1 MKKTITLFLCTF
13 ATSGLMAQGNTSW
26 MVAGIDPAQMRD
38 VPSQSSILR
47 STDMDYSQGTFI
59 VNEDW
64 YGHQNST
71 VNFLTHDGEWHYRVF
86 QTENPGH
93 ELGCTTQFGTI
104 YGDKFYLVSKQERD
118 PGAKITGSRFA
129 VCDAKTM
136 KVIKE
141 FKYIAQNAEGKSIAD
156 GRSYLPVDEHK
167 GYIGTSNGIW
177 IYDSDKMTI
186 GKQIEGSGNPNAD
199 GYGELYYAQIGTMVR
214 ANDLVFA
221 VHQQYGLLII
231 DPKTDKI
238 IRTIAA
244 PIEKETVK
252 GQEKE
257 IQRGFGSIVQS
268 KDGTLWI
275 SMTQNTAGDGSA
287 LEYMLN
293 LNPYTFKVDTV
304 KIPLSETIGV
314 VPNSWYAWTADGFIA
329 QYPASAD
336 GFCAS
341 AKENKI
347 YWNGQPKE
355 GSWFTGYQIC
365 GYDIDKK
372 QFFQLIDLRKQD
384 WDWRLYGTG
393 FRLNPKTDELYT
405 FLYHE
410 FQDPTHMLARIN
422 NKGKVVQEY
431 SMIVNY
437 WFPAIPV
444 FPDNAV
450 PVVSSSFP
458 SSISL
463 TEDKPVYKL
472 ALGNMVSDADN
483 MDAAIVKSISSVT
496 PSSPISAIIRNDS
509 LIVSTTTTIN
519 EDHKSTIT
527 IRFNSNGK
535 IVTKDLLVSTGN
547 PPTSVEKVSRPTLNL
562 YPNPAVNT
570 IQINIGTTATVEIYT
585 TNGTRVQKTAINPGE
600 FIDVSH
606 LSQGL
611 YFIRVITGEKT
622 ETVRMIKK

>member
-314 VPNSWYAWTADGFIA
+314 VPNSWYAWTADGF
-329 QYPASAD
+329 
-336 GFCAS
+336 CAS

-355 GSWFTGYQIC
+355 GSWFTGYH
-365 GYDIDKK
+365 IDKK

>member
-1 MKKTITLFLCTF
+1 MKKTITLLLCTF

-26 MVAGIDPAQMRD
+26 IAAGIDQAQMRD

-71 VNFLTHDGEWHYRVF
+71 VNFLTQDGEWHYRVF

-156 GRSYLPVDEHK
+156 GRSYLPVYEHK

-314 VPNSWYAWTADGFIA
+314 VPNSWYAWTADGF
-329 QYPASAD
+329 
-336 GFCAS
+336 CAS

-372 QFFQLIDLRKQD
+372 QFFQLIDLRKLD

-422 NKGKVVQEY
+422 NKGEVVQEY

-444 FPDNAV
+444 FPDNAA
-450 PVVSSSFP
+450 PVISSDFP
-458 SSISL
+458 SSIVL
-463 TEDKPVYKL
+463 TEEKPVYKL
-472 ALGNMVSDADN
+472 ALGNMVTDEDN
-483 MDAAIVKSISSVT
+483 MDAAIVKSVSSVT
-496 PSSPISAIIRNDS
+496 PSSPINAIVRNDS
-509 LIVSTTTTIN
+509 LIISTTSDIK
-519 EDHKSTIT
+519 EYQEATIT
-527 IRFNSNGK
+527 VRFNSNGK
-535 IVTKDLLVSTGN
+535 IVTKNMVVTTEEA
-547 PPTSVEKVSRPTLNL
+547 PTSIEELSQPTLKI
-562 YPNPAVNT
+562 YPNPAVNS
-570 IQINIGTTATVEIYT
+570 IQINIDTPAEIEIYT
-585 TNGTRVQKTAINPGE
+585 SRGTMVRKSTINPGE
-600 FIDVSH
+600 SINVSD

-611 YFIRVITGEKT
+611 YFIRIITGGKT

>member
-1 MKKTITLFLCTF
+1 MKKTITLLLCTF

-26 MVAGIDPAQMRD
+26 MAAGIDPAQMRD

-314 VPNSWYAWTADGFIA
+314 VPNSWYAWTADGF
-329 QYPASAD
+329 
-336 GFCAS
+336 CAS

-372 QFFQLIDLRKQD
+372 QFFQLIDRRKQD

-422 NKGKVVQEY
+422 NKGEVVQEY

>member
-26 MVAGIDPAQMRD
+26 MAAGIDPAQMRD

-314 VPNSWYAWTADGFIA
+314 VPNSWYAWTADGF
-329 QYPASAD
+329 
-336 GFCAS
+336 CAS

-410 FQDPTHMLARIN
+410 FQDPTHML
-422 NKGKVVQEY
+422 GEVVQEY

>member
-314 VPNSWYAWTADGFIA
+314 VPNSWYAWTADGF
-329 QYPASAD
+329 
-336 GFCAS
+336 CAS

-450 PVVSSSFP
+450 PVVYT
-458 SSISL
+458 SIPYSKSL
-463 TEDKPVYKL
+463 TEDKPLYKL
-472 ALGNMVSDADN
+472 AIGYMVSDADN

>member
-314 VPNSWYAWTADGFIA
+314 VPNSWYAWTADGF
-329 QYPASAD
+329 
-336 GFCAS
+336 CAS

-600 FIDVSH
+600 FIDVNH

>member
-1 MKKTITLFLCTF
+1 MNIDSDIFKIQSNNVLPSRGKILISEPFLRDATF
-13 ATSGLMAQGNTSW
+13 GRSVVLLIDHTEEGSMGLIINKQLP
-26 MVAGIDPAQMRD
+26 I
-38 VPSQSSILR
+38 
-47 STDMDYSQGTFI
+47 F
-59 VNEDW
+59 VND
-64 YGHQNST
+64 
-71 VNFLTHDGEWHYRVF
+71 
-86 QTENPGH
+86 
-93 ELGCTTQFGTI
+93 I
-104 YGDKFYLVSKQERD
+104 
-118 PGAKITGSRFA
+118 
-129 VCDAKTM
+129 
-136 KVIKE
+136 IKE

-314 VPNSWYAWTADGFIA
+314 VPNSWYAWTADGF
-329 QYPASAD
+329 
-336 GFCAS
+336 CAS

-372 QFFQLIDLRKQD
+372 QFFQLIDLRKLD
-384 WDWRLYGTG
+384 WAMT
-393 FRLNPKTDELYT
+393 
-405 FLYHE
+405 
-410 FQDPTHMLARIN
+410 
-422 NKGKVVQEY
+422 
-431 SMIVNY
+431 
-437 WFPAIPV
+437 
-444 FPDNAV
+444 
-450 PVVSSSFP
+450 
-458 SSISL
+458 
-463 TEDKPVYKL
+463 
-472 ALGNMVSDADN
+472 
-483 MDAAIVKSISSVT
+483 
-496 PSSPISAIIRNDS
+496 
-509 LIVSTTTTIN
+509 
-519 EDHKSTIT
+519 
-527 IRFNSNGK
+527 
-535 IVTKDLLVSTGN
+535 
-547 PPTSVEKVSRPTLNL
+547 
-562 YPNPAVNT
+562 
-570 IQINIGTTATVEIYT
+570 
-585 TNGTRVQKTAINPGE
+585 
-600 FIDVSH
+600 
-606 LSQGL
+606 
-611 YFIRVITGEKT
+611 
-622 ETVRMIKK
+622 

>member
-314 VPNSWYAWTADGFIA
+314 VPNSWYAWTADGF
-329 QYPASAD
+329 
-336 GFCAS
+336 CAS

-347 YWNGQPKE
+347 YWSGQPKE

>member
-26 MVAGIDPAQMRD
+26 MAAGIDPAQMRD

-71 VNFLTHDGEWHYRVF
+71 FKFLTHDGEWQYRVI
-86 QTENPGH
+86 QNENPGH

-314 VPNSWYAWTADGFIA
+314 VPNSWYAWTADGF
-329 QYPASAD
+329 
-336 GFCAS
+336 CAS

-355 GSWFTGYQIC
+355 GSLFTGYQIC

-393 FRLNPKTDELYT
+393 FRHNPKTDELYT

-422 NKGKVVQEY
+422 NKGEVVQEY

>member
-26 MVAGIDPAQMRD
+26 MAAGIDPAQMRD

-244 PIEKETVK
+244 PIEKE
-252 GQEKE
+252 
-257 IQRGFGSIVQS
+257 
-268 KDGTLWI
+268 L
-275 SMTQNTAGDGSA
+275 
-287 LEYMLN
+287 
-293 LNPYTFKVDTV
+293 
-304 KIPLSETIGV
+304 
-314 VPNSWYAWTADGFIA
+314 
-329 QYPASAD
+329 
-336 GFCAS
+336 
-341 AKENKI
+341 
-347 YWNGQPKE
+347 
-355 GSWFTGYQIC
+355 
-365 GYDIDKK
+365 
-372 QFFQLIDLRKQD
+372 
-384 WDWRLYGTG
+384 
-393 FRLNPKTDELYT
+393 
-405 FLYHE
+405 
-410 FQDPTHMLARIN
+410 
-422 NKGKVVQEY
+422 
-431 SMIVNY
+431 
-437 WFPAIPV
+437 
-444 FPDNAV
+444 
-450 PVVSSSFP
+450 
-458 SSISL
+458 
-463 TEDKPVYKL
+463 
-472 ALGNMVSDADN
+472 
-483 MDAAIVKSISSVT
+483 
-496 PSSPISAIIRNDS
+496 S
-509 LIVSTTTTIN
+509 LIHI
-519 EDHKSTIT
+519 
-527 IRFNSNGK
+527 
-535 IVTKDLLVSTGN
+535 
-547 PPTSVEKVSRPTLNL
+547 
-562 YPNPAVNT
+562 
-570 IQINIGTTATVEIYT
+570 
-585 TNGTRVQKTAINPGE
+585 
-600 FIDVSH
+600 
-606 LSQGL
+606 
-611 YFIRVITGEKT
+611 
-622 ETVRMIKK
+622 

>member
-26 MVAGIDPAQMRD
+26 MAAGIDPAQMRD

-314 VPNSWYAWTADGFIA
+314 VPNSWYAWTADGF
-329 QYPASAD
+329 
-336 GFCAS
+336 CAS

-372 QFFQLIDLRKQD
+372 QFFQLIDLRKQG

-422 NKGKVVQEY
+422 NKGEVVQEY

-611 YFIRVITGEKT
+611 YIIRVITVEKT

>member
-1 MKKTITLFLCTF
+1 
-13 ATSGLMAQGNTSW
+13 
-26 MVAGIDPAQMRD
+26 
-38 VPSQSSILR
+38 
-47 STDMDYSQGTFI
+47 
-59 VNEDW
+59 
-64 YGHQNST
+64 
-71 VNFLTHDGEWHYRVF
+71 
-86 QTENPGH
+86 
-93 ELGCTTQFGTI
+93 
-104 YGDKFYLVSKQERD
+104 
-118 PGAKITGSRFA
+118 
-129 VCDAKTM
+129 
-136 KVIKE
+136 
-141 FKYIAQNAEGKSIAD
+141 
-156 GRSYLPVDEHK
+156 
-167 GYIGTSNGIW
+167 
-177 IYDSDKMTI
+177 
-186 GKQIEGSGNPNAD
+186 
-199 GYGELYYAQIGTMVR
+199 
-214 ANDLVFA
+214 
-221 VHQQYGLLII
+221 
-231 DPKTDKI
+231 
-238 IRTIAA
+238 
-244 PIEKETVK
+244 
-252 GQEKE
+252 
-257 IQRGFGSIVQS
+257 
-268 KDGTLWI
+268 
-275 SMTQNTAGDGSA
+275 
-287 LEYMLN
+287 MLN

-304 KIPLSETIGV
+304 KLPLSETIGV
-314 VPNSWYAWTADGFIA
+314 VPNSWYAWT
-329 QYPASAD
+329 AD

>member
-1 MKKTITLFLCTF
+1 
-13 ATSGLMAQGNTSW
+13 
-26 MVAGIDPAQMRD
+26 
-38 VPSQSSILR
+38 
-47 STDMDYSQGTFI
+47 
-59 VNEDW
+59 
-64 YGHQNST
+64 
-71 VNFLTHDGEWHYRVF
+71 
-86 QTENPGH
+86 
-93 ELGCTTQFGTI
+93 
-104 YGDKFYLVSKQERD
+104 
-118 PGAKITGSRFA
+118 
-129 VCDAKTM
+129 
-136 KVIKE
+136 
-141 FKYIAQNAEGKSIAD
+141 
-156 GRSYLPVDEHK
+156 
-167 GYIGTSNGIW
+167 
-177 IYDSDKMTI
+177 MTI

-231 DPKTDKI
+231 DPKTDKF
-238 IRTIAA
+238 IRTNAA

-314 VPNSWYAWTADGFIA
+314 VPNSWYAWT
-329 QYPASAD
+329 AD

>member
-1 MKKTITLFLCTF
+1 
-13 ATSGLMAQGNTSW
+13 
-26 MVAGIDPAQMRD
+26 
-38 VPSQSSILR
+38 
-47 STDMDYSQGTFI
+47 
-59 VNEDW
+59 
-64 YGHQNST
+64 
-71 VNFLTHDGEWHYRVF
+71 
-86 QTENPGH
+86 
-93 ELGCTTQFGTI
+93 
-104 YGDKFYLVSKQERD
+104 
-118 PGAKITGSRFA
+118 
-129 VCDAKTM
+129 M

-177 IYDSDKMTI
+177 IYDSDKMAI

-252 GQEKE
+252 GLEKE

-314 VPNSWYAWTADGFIA
+314 VPNSWYAWTADGF
-329 QYPASAD
+329 
-336 GFCAS
+336 CAS
-341 AKENKI
+341 DKENKI

-422 NKGKVVQEY
+422 NKGEVVQEY

-444 FPDNAV
+444 FPDNAA
-450 PVVSSSFP
+450 PVVSSGFP
-458 SSISL
+458 SSIVL
-463 TEDKPVYKL
+463 TEEKPVYKL
-472 ALGNMVSDADN
+472 ALGNMVTDEDN
-483 MDAAIVKSISSVT
+483 MDAAIVKSVSSVT
-496 PSSPISAIIRNDS
+496 PSSPINAIVRNDS
-509 LIVSTTTTIN
+509 LIISTTSDIK
-519 EDHKSTIT
+519 EYQKATIT
-527 IRFNSNGK
+527 VRFNSNGK
-535 IVTKDLLVSTGN
+535 IVTKNMVVTTEEA
-547 PPTSVEKVSRPTLNL
+547 PTSIEEVSQPTLKI
-562 YPNPAVNT
+562 YPNPAVNS
-570 IQINIGTTATVEIYT
+570 IQINIDTPAKIEIYT
-585 TNGTRVQKTAINPGE
+585 SRGTMVRKSTINPGE
-600 FIDVSH
+600 SINVSD

-611 YFIRVITGEKT
+611 YFIRIITGGKT
-622 ETVRMIKK
+622 ESLRMIKK

>member
-26 MVAGIDPAQMRD
+26 MAAGIDPAQMRD

-314 VPNSWYAWTADGFIA
+314 VPNSWYAWTADGF
-329 QYPASAD
+329 
-336 GFCAS
+336 CAS

-422 NKGKVVQEY
+422 NKGEVVQEY

-472 ALGNMVSDADN
+472 ALGN

>member
-1 MKKTITLFLCTF
+1 MKKTITLLLCTF

-26 MVAGIDPAQMRD
+26 MAAGIDPAQMRD

-47 STDMDYSQGTFI
+47 SADMDYSQGTFI

-141 FKYIAQNAEGKSIAD
+141 FKYIAQNTKGKSIAD

-186 GKQIEGSGNPNAD
+186 DKQVEGSGNPNAD

-231 DPKTDKI
+231 DPKTDKV

-252 GQEKE
+252 GQEKD

-293 LNPYTFKVDTV
+293 LNPYTFQVDTV

-314 VPNSWYAWTADGFIA
+314 VPNSWYAWTADGF
-329 QYPASAD
+329 
-336 GFCAS
+336 CAS

-347 YWNGQPKE
+347 YWNGQPKK

-372 QFFQLIDLRKQD
+372 QFFQLIDLTQLEEGN
-384 WDWRLYGTG
+384 WRLYGTG
-393 FRLNPKTDELYT
+393 FRLNPQTDELYT
-405 FLYHE
+405 LLYHE
-410 FQDPTHMLARIN
+410 FQDPTHLLARIS
-422 NKGKVVQEY
+422 NKGEVIQEY

-437 WFPAIPV
+437 WFPALPV
-444 FPDNAV
+444 FPDNAA

-509 LIVSTTTTIN
+509 LIVSSTATTP
-519 EDHKSTIT
+519 EDHRSTVT

-535 IVTKDLLVSTGN
+535 IITKDLLVTTGN
-547 PPTSVEKVSRPTLNL
+547 PPTSVEELARPTLHL

-570 IQINIGTTATVEIYT
+570 IRISIGTAATVEIYT
-585 TNGTRVQKTAINPGE
+585 TNGTRVQKAAIQPGE
-600 FIDVSH
+600 SIDVSH

-611 YFIRVITGEKT
+611 YFVRVITGEKT
-622 ETVRMIKK
+622 ETVRMIKR